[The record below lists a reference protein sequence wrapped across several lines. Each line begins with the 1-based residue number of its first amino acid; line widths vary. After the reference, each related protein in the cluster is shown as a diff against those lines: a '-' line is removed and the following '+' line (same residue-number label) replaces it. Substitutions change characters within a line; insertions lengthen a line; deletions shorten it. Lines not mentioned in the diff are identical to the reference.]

1 MSSPLTRSFSPSPR
15 PWPHPHGLAA
25 GLLLA
30 LAALPLPVLAD
41 GPGARHAELQPEEA
55 RALVRLTPAARR
67 DYFDARRQL
76 ERRSSE
82 QRLAQLRQLEDC
94 LSPVRQRSAAE
105 TCLAE
110 GRQRQWQ
117 QRRQW
122 LGELMSLRQR
132 YGLPDHRLRQ
142 ERGAEWPDS
151 WRGRS
156 LTQDRWSP
164 QPSTPQGWYP
174 DPWGGRSQPAPP
186 LTPQPGWSPQPSGWQ
201 AFYEAL
207 LPFGWF

>member
-1 MSSPLTRSFSPSPR
+1 MSALPPI
-15 PWPHPHGLAA
+15 PHPWRRRRGITAT
-25 GLLLA
+25 LLLT

-41 GPGARHAELQPEEA
+41 GAGSRHAELQPAEA
-55 RALVRLTPAARR
+55 LALVRLSPAARR

-82 QRLAQLRQLEDC
+82 QRLVQLRQLEDC
-94 LSPVRQRSAAE
+94 LSFTRQRSTAE
-105 TCLAE
+105 TCLAQ

-132 YGLPDHRLRQ
+132 YGLPEHRPWQ
-142 ERGAEWPDS
+142 ERRAESAEP
-151 WRGRS
+151 WRRP
-156 LTQDRWSP
+156 SP
-164 QPSTPQGWYP
+164 IQE
-174 DPWGGRSQPAPP
+174 PWAPRPQPAP
-186 LTPQPGWSPQPSGWQ
+186 QSGWSPQPSGWQ